1 MKRKVIK
8 LGTATL
14 VVSLPSKWT
23 RKFNLKQGDEID
35 LEEENSNLLLQ
46 TKKGIAAKKEITID
60 LTDRDEK
67 GMEIILTHVYRRG
80 FEKIIVKNVNEDI
93 LKTIR
98 KVVKNLLLGFEISK
112 RTSDSCIIENLAEPT
127 EQKGDV
133 LLRRIFLM
141 VKEMQNKILADFEKK
156 DYNDSEIEEIRSQ
169 TDRFTIYYRR
179 ILSKESEKEAT
190 FRWELL
196 TTLMRIDHSYHYMYK
211 YANENN
217 LKPDKDILS
226 LLKDLQDYFQILY
239 DSLFNKDINKIKQIN
254 KLRKEFQYGKCLR
267 YLETKK
273 GKNVVLHSFI
283 RDIFRTIQLGQSSVI
298 SLILS
303 Y

>member
-1 MKRKVIK
+1 MKRKIIK

-23 RKFNLKQGDEID
+23 KKFNLKQGDEID
-35 LEEENSNLLLQ
+35 VEEENSNLLLQ

-60 LTDRDEK
+60 LADQDEK
-67 GMEIILTHVYRRG
+67 GMEIILTHIYRRG

-112 RTSDSCIIENLAEPT
+112 RAGDICIIENLAEPT

-141 VKEMQNKILADFEKK
+141 VKEIQNKIQSDFEKK
-156 DYNDSEIEEIRSQ
+156 NYNDSEIEEIRTQ
-169 TDRFTIYYRR
+169 TDKFTIYYRR
-179 ILSKESEKEAT
+179 ILSKQSEKEST

-196 TTLMRIDHSYHYMYK
+196 TTLMRITHSYHYMYK
-211 YANENN
+211 YAAENS
-217 LKPDKDILS
+217 LKPEKDIIL
-226 LLKDLQDYFQILY
+226 LLKDLQNYFQILY
-239 DSLFNKDINKIKQIN
+239 DACFNKDMDKIKQLN
-254 KLRKEFQYGKCLR
+254 QLRKEFQYGRCIKF
-267 YLETKK
+267 LESKK

>member
-1 MKRKVIK
+1 MKRKIIK

-23 RKFNLKQGDEID
+23 KKFNLKQGDEID
-35 LEEENSNLLLQ
+35 VEEENSNLLLQ
-46 TKKGIAAKKEITID
+46 TKKCIAAKKEITID
-60 LTDRDEK
+60 LTDQDEK

-80 FEKIIVKNVNEDI
+80 FERIVVKNINENI

-141 VKEMQNKILADFEKK
+141 VKEMQNKILSDFEKK
-156 DYNDSEIEEIRSQ
+156 NYNDSDIEEIRNQ

-179 ILSKESEKEAT
+179 ILSKQAEKETT

-211 YANENN
+211 FASENK
-217 LKPDKDILS
+217 LKPDPDVIS
-226 LLKDLQDYFQILY
+226 LLKELKNYFQILY
-239 DSLFNKDINKIKQIN
+239 DAYFNKDMNKIKQIN
-254 KLRKEFQYGKCLR
+254 KLRKEFQYGKCLKM
-267 YLETKK
+267 LESKK
-273 GKNVVLHSFI
+273 GKNIVLHSFI
-283 RDIFRTIQLGQSSVI
+283 REIFRTIQLGQSSVI
-298 SLILS
+298 SLIIS